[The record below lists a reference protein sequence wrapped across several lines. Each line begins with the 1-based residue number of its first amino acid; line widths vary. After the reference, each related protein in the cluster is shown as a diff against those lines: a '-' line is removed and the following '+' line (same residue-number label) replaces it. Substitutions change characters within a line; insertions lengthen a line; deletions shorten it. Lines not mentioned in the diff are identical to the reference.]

1 MFKDRAISLELL
13 SKGEL
18 MPKRSY
24 PRLIAER
31 GKNPDQFSD
40 NYDDF
45 EQLMD
50 GTPEQDLTQEDAA
63 GLYSSEEV

>member
-1 MFKDRAISLELL
+1 
-13 SKGEL
+13 